1 MIERI
6 LENLIINAA
15 EAAADEDGRI
25 RIQSGKDNGAV
36 YISVEDNGGGMT
48 EEFVRERLFKPF
60 QTTKRHG
67 TGLGLWQVKSI
78 ADQLGIG
85 VDVENRPARGVKFT
99 IRIPD

>member
-6 LENLIINAA
+6 LENLIINAT
-15 EAAADEDGRI
+15 EALSDQGRI
-25 RIQSGKDNGAV
+25 TIQAGRENGAV
-36 YISVEDNGGGMT
+36 SLSIEDNGPGMT

-60 QTTKRHG
+60 QTTKKNG

-78 ADQLGIG
+78 ADQLGMGIE
-85 VDVENRPARGVKFT
+85 VENRPAQGVKFT